1 MPQRHAPILLIT
13 HALLCNVRSGE
24 TIFMLMRTLVL
35 AALAVG
41 ILVSAAQAADATGK
55 WTAQIPARGPAGRGP
70 TELTFVLKAEGK
82 NLTGSVNGGRGG
94 DSALRDGVVNG
105 DEISFT
111 AEGAFGGDAFY
122 KGKVSGDTIAFSR
135 TMEGEDY
142 GTKPTNLTA
151 SRVK

>member
-1 MPQRHAPILLIT
+1 
-13 HALLCNVRSGE
+13 
-24 TIFMLMRTLVL
+24 MLMRTLVL

-55 WTAQIPARGPAGRGP
+55 WTAQIPARTAGRGP
-70 TELTFVLKAEGK
+70 TDLTFVLKVEGK
-82 NLTGSVNGGRGG
+82 NLTGSANGGRGG
-94 DSALRDGVVNG
+94 DSAIRDGVVNG

-111 AEGAFGGDAFY
+111 AAGSFGGDAFY

-142 GTKPTNLTA
+142 GTKPTTFTA
-151 SRVK
+151 TRVK